1 MTRSLPLFVMSS
13 LALCV
18 AQAVQAA
25 DVDVYGIAD
34 VGMHYTD
41 SKYGDSFTTM
51 DSGISKGSRIGLRGS
66 EISATVMPSSSIS
79 KRVLRLMTA
88 PSTIRKT
95 DSLTETPTWAWN
107 HPTAK
112 CALVDRAPWAPA

>member
-1 MTRSLPLFVMSS
+1 MTRSLPLFVMSG

-25 DVDVYGIAD
+25 DVDVYGIVD

-41 SKYGDSFTTM
+41 SKYGDSSTTM

-66 EISATVMPSSSIS
+66 ENLGNGYAVVFNLETGFTLDDGGDLPYGSPSSG
-79 KRVLRLMTA
+79 
-88 PSTIRKT
+88 IRRGQ
-95 DSLTETPTWAWN
+95 LLLQGQYLLQA
-107 HPTAK
+107 
-112 CALVDRAPWAPA
+112 R